1 MKKYAL
7 YFIAFLIFCLF
18 CIFPHIISAQIT
30 FEKTYGGSNQDY
42 GSSVEQ
48 TTDGG
53 YIIAGRTSSFDIANG
68 DVYLIKIDS
77 IGDTIWTKTYGWIAA
92 DYGYS
97 VQQTIDGGYIVAGET
112 GADFYLI
119 KTNAIGDTLWT
130 KAYGGLSG
138 EYGYSVQQTTDS
150 GYIIAGFSNV
160 AFNNDVYLI
169 KTTSLGDTVWTKLY
183 GGNFSDQGNS
193 VKQTTDG
200 GYIIVGNTSSF
211 GAGNADVYLIKT
223 NSVGDTIWTKTYGGI
238 FSDVGMSVQQTTDG
252 GYIIVGYTLSFG
264 AGNADVYLI
273 KTNLVGDT
281 LWTKT
286 YGGIWDE
293 WGYSVRQTTDSGY
306 IIVGYTDI
314 FGDDDV
320 YLIKT
325 NSVGDTLWTKTYD
338 GTSTEVGYSIQQ
350 TIDGGYIIVGETK
363 SFGAGSDDVY
373 LIKTDSLGCVYPNS
387 TFTYVDLGMI
397 VSFYTS
403 PMSNSL
409 WHWDFGDGDSSIL
422 QNPSHV
428 YSNGTYY
435 VCLEVTNPC
444 GTDIYCDS
452 VTVLVIGVKEK
463 KLSNSILVSPNPF
476 STSTEIFL
484 HPVISTPSTRGEKSY
499 HLELYD
505 ILGRNVV
512 TSLANTQSN
521 SQGAEVSFELQRGS
535 LPEGLYIFHIKNEN
549 QTIATGK
556 LIVHN

>member
-1 MKKYAL
+1 MNL
-7 YFIAFLIFCLF
+7 LFLF

-238 FSDVGMSVQQTTDG
+238 
-252 GYIIVGYTLSFG
+252 
-264 AGNADVYLI
+264 
-273 KTNLVGDT
+273 
-281 LWTKT
+281 
-286 YGGIWDE
+286 WDE

-373 LIKTDSLGCVYPNS
+373 
-387 TFTYVDLGMI
+387 
-397 VSFYTS
+397 
-403 PMSNSL
+403 
-409 WHWDFGDGDSSIL
+409 
-422 QNPSHV
+422 
-428 YSNGTYY
+428 
-435 VCLEVTNPC
+435 
-444 GTDIYCDS
+444 
-452 VTVLVIGVKEK
+452 
-463 KLSNSILVSPNPF
+463 
-476 STSTEIFL
+476 
-484 HPVISTPSTRGEKSY
+484 
-499 HLELYD
+499 
-505 ILGRNVV
+505 
-512 TSLANTQSN
+512 
-521 SQGAEVSFELQRGS
+521 
-535 LPEGLYIFHIKNEN
+535 
-549 QTIATGK
+549 
-556 LIVHN
+556 